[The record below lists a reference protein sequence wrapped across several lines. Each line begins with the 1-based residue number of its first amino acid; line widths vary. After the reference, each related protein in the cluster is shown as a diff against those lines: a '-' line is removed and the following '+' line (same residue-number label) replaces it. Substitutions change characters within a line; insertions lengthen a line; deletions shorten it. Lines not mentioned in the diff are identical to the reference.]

1 MTLHAHVQLR
11 PPATVAAVGGSLNQ
25 RCAFFGSFSLFGF
38 RPETINAL
46 NTHAS
51 VIASKYQGG
60 SSRFYLLFGEFIRLF
75 RASGYRENYL
85 EGNPT
90 PVARAY
96 WEYRD
101 AIRTKVT
108 RLAMDT

>member
-1 MTLHAHVQLR
+1 M
-11 PPATVAAVGGSLNQ
+11 AAVGGYLSQ

-51 VIASKYQGG
+51 VIASKYQVG

-85 EGNPT
+85 EEIPT
-90 PVARAY
+90 PVTRTY
-96 WEYRD
+96 REYRD

-108 RLAMDT
+108 MLAIDI